1 MAHSGPET
9 APDFG
14 LDKTEGVDLKASLSK
29 ETAEDAVAQETG
41 EKLKNAA
48 KVVEA
53 KAE

>member
-1 MAHSGPET
+1 MKNSGPEN
-9 APDFG
+9 APDFN
-14 LDKTEGVDLKASLSK
+14 LDKTEGVDLKASLAQ